1 MWPERVALKHHSRV
15 ALVRGEMG
23 HILIAKKNATGIRH
37 IKSRDM
43 AEEGGF
49 SAPTWTQKKKQ
60 LTGLDFERNAVEGY
74 HVAEFFDQILDSDR
88 YHDAMGKLSL
98 APCR

>member
-1 MWPERVALKHHSRV
+1 
-15 ALVRGEMG
+15 MG
-23 HILIAKKNATGIRH
+23 HVLITKKNATGIRH
-37 IKSRDM
+37 IKACNM

-49 SAPTWTQKKKQ
+49 SASAGTQKKKQ
-60 LTGLDFERNAVEGY
+60 LPWLDFERNAVEGY